1 VVNYGKNETKIK
13 TTRGNDM
20 QKQFDEIFQ
29 KRMDR
34 KDFLKHVAMGVAVI
48 TGAAGVVKLLKPE
61 GQNQQVAQ
69 KQEQTAFGYGA
80 NTYGGRQVTA
90 QKS

>member
-1 VVNYGKNETKIK
+1 
-13 TTRGNDM
+13 M
-20 QKQFDEIFQ
+20 HKQLDEIFQ

-48 TGAAGVVKLLKPE
+48 TGTAGVVKLLKP
-61 GQNQQVAQ
+61 QAASSANKQVSA
-69 KQEQTAFGYGA
+69 GYGA
-80 NTYGGRQVTA
+80 SIYGGQAATVQTS